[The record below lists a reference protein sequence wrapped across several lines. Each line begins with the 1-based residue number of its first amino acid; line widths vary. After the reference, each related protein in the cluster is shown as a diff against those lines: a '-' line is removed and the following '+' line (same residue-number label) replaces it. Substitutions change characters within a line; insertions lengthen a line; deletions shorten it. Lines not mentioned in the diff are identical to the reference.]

1 MNKYKVL
8 RYKILFSI
16 IQNPLFF
23 RNKKQYIFILSH
35 MRSYSTLLSHILANN
50 REICGYTEMHI
61 PYYSSIDFQILKFK
75 ARERYKDHINR
86 KYLLDKIL
94 HNSKKIS
101 ENILKERDLIIIFL
115 LRDPLDSL
123 KSIITMSSSPNAK
136 SKKPF
141 DENKA
146 ANYYIS
152 RLSKLQDYSRITKE
166 KNIFIKSEN
175 FINKTELTLDLLSKY
190 LNLKE
195 ELSSIYSTFDY
206 TGIPRYGDPSDYIKT
221 GEIVMDR
228 NKKDIIIPDK
238 TRLLCEKAYNE
249 CYKVLS
255 ENSDENL

>member
-1 MNKYKVL
+1 
-8 RYKILFSI
+8 
-16 IQNPLFF
+16 
-23 RNKKQYIFILSH
+23 
-35 MRSYSTLLSHILANN
+35 MRSYSTLLSHILATN
-50 REICGYTEMHI
+50 REICGYSEKHI

-94 HNSKKIS
+94 HNSWEIS
-101 ENILKERDLIIIFL
+101 ENILKEKDLRIIFL
-115 LRDPLDSL
+115 LRDPLDTL
-123 KSIITMSSSPNAK
+123 KSIITMISRPNAK
-136 SKKPF
+136 FKWLS

-146 ANYYIS
+146 TNYYIS
-152 RLSKLQDYSRITKE
+152 RLSKLQDYSRITKG

-175 FINKTELTLDLLSKY
+175 FISNTESTLVLLSKY

-195 ELSSIYSTFDY
+195 ELSSNYSTFEY
-206 TGIPRYGDPSDYIKT
+206 TGIPRYGDSSDYIKT
-221 GEIVMDR
+221 GEIVRDR

-255 ENSDENL
+255 ENSVENL